1 MDFMITLLQ
10 FFGAL
15 CALIIIHELG
25 HYLAA
30 RAFKVEIDEFGIF
43 FPPRLLTLFTFGGT
57 KFTLNAIPL
66 GGFVRPK
73 GDNDPEVEG
82 GLAAASPWKRLVILA
97 AGPAANILVAVI
109 LYATIFSRIGSPD
122 FSQVQIADV
131 AENSPAMQAGLLPGD
146 IVREVGGR
154 QIDSPEAIQSAIQAN
169 LDQETRLVYI
179 RNEAV
184 YETTLTPRSSPPE
197 GQGAIGIIMGHPT
210 QNVGWLEALPYGF
223 QGTARHIEAL
233 VMLPVSLARGELS
246 AEEGRLVGFKG
257 MLDIYQE
264 VREGEL
270 HPGVPTDVS
279 IMAFFTNITI
289 SLGILNLFPFPALDG
304 GRILF
309 TLPEIVLRRRIP
321 PQYENVINLVGF
333 AILILLLIY
342 INLQDFLVPVTL
354 PR

>member
-25 HYLAA
+25 HYIAA
-30 RAFKVEIDEFGIF
+30 RAFKVEVEEFGIF
-43 FPPRLLTLFTFGGT
+43 FPPRLLTLFTFAGT

-73 GDNDPEVEG
+73 GDNDPEVKG
-82 GLAAASPWKRLVILA
+82 GLAAASPWARLVILV

-109 LYATIFSRIGSPD
+109 LYATIFSRVGSPD
-122 FSQVQIADV
+122 FTRVQIVDLAQ
-131 AENSPAMQAGLLPGD
+131 NSPAMQAGLIPGD
-146 IVREVGGR
+146 IVREVGQR
-154 QIDSPEAIQSAIQAN
+154 RIDSPEAIQAAIQAN
-169 LDQETRLVYI
+169 LDRDTRI
-179 RNEAV
+179 V
-184 YETTLTPRSSPPE
+184 YERDGQLYETSLVPRSRPPQGE
-197 GQGAIGIIMGHPT
+197 GAIGIVMGHPS
-210 QNVGWLEALPYGF
+210 QNVGWVEALPYGV

-233 VMLPVSLARGELS
+233 AMLPVSLARGELS
-246 AEEGRLVGFKG
+246 PEESRLVGFKG
-257 MLDIYQE
+257 MFDIYQE
-264 VREGEL
+264 VREGEV

-279 IMAFFTNITI
+279 IMFFFTNITL

-309 TLPEIVLRRRIP
+309 TLPEIILRKRIP

-333 AILILLLIY
+333 AILIILLIY
-342 INLQDFLVPVTL
+342 INLQDFIVPVTL